1 MGWLMLS
8 LAIAT
13 EVVGTLMLKAT
24 DGFTKLWP
32 SIGVAVAYVVSFVL
46 LGQALKS
53 IGVGVA
59 YAIWSGVGTV
69 GIAIAA
75 AVLFGERLT
84 LPIVAGMA
92 LVIAGVIVMNLSGS
106 HS

>member
-1 MGWLMLS
+1 MGWLMLG

-13 EVVGTLMLKAT
+13 
-24 DGFTKLWP
+24 
-32 SIGVAVAYVVSFVL
+32 SFAL
-46 LGQALKS
+46 LGQALKT
-53 IGVGVA
+53 IGAGVA

-84 LPIVAGMA
+84 LPIMAGMA
-92 LVIAGVIVMNLSGS
+92 LVIAGVIVMNISGS